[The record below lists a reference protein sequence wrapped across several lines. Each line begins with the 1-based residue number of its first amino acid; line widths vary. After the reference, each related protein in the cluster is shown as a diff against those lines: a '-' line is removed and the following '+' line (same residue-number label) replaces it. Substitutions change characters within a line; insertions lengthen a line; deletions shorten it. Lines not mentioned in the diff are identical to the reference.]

1 MSMQPSG
8 STRSCGGVGWLETA
22 LTHTQVTVSV
32 RAAWAGHSRYEAV
45 AIVSGGELE
54 GLDTSEL

>member
-1 MSMQPSG
+1 
-8 STRSCGGVGWLETA
+8 LETA